1 MQEKKYRVGYTTGVF
16 DLFHVGHLNILK
28 RAKEQCEYLIVGV
41 TTDALCQQRK
51 GKLPIIE
58 ESERVAIVEAVK
70 YVDQVVLQED
80 MDKLAAAKNYQADA
94 VFVGSDWKGTQS
106 WKRYEEEL
114 AQIGCKVVYL
124 EHTNGISSSMLRER
138 INQI

>member
-1 MQEKKYRVGYTTGVF
+1 MT
-16 DLFHVGHLNILK
+16 
-28 RAKEQCEYLIVGV
+28 A
-41 TTDALCQQRK
+41 ALWSINC
-51 GKLPIIE
+51 L
-58 ESERVAIVEAVK
+58 V
-70 YVDQVVLQED
+70 QED
-80 MDKLAAAKNYQADA
+80 MDKLAAAKNYQADV